1 MPAAQERG
9 DAETAMS
16 EHAERTRYH
25 AGWILPVTGPAIRH
39 GTIVVEGDKIAWVGA
54 RVHAPTTQPARDEEL
69 GDVILVPGLVNTHT
83 HLDLTV
89 MRGFLEEL
97 GFFHWIRTLTA
108 ARAEL
113 KHDDLLASAT
123 LGILEGFR
131 NGVTTFA
138 DTAPSPAA
146 LDAMRALGA
155 RGIAY
160 REVFGPDPRQWSA
173 SLDELRRAVRAMKT
187 YETPLVRIGVSPHAP
202 YSVSDEL
209 FAAVA
214 AFAEEHHLPV
224 ATHVAESEDESD
236 LIANA
241 QGAFAAFLHGRKIEV
256 TPRGRSPIEMLH
268 RTGILAQ
275 RALLIHCV
283 RVDDE
288 DVRLIASHGCGVAH
302 CPVSNAKLGHGVAPL
317 SAMLD
322 RGVPVGLGSDSMAS
336 NNRMDLL
343 AEARIAILAQR
354 GVALRDD
361 LLTARDALELATIG
375 GARALGLGASIGSL
389 EEGKQADFA
398 AFRLPA
404 EHGPIYD
411 PYDALIWSGSGATAE
426 RVVIAG
432 HEKVRDGAVI
442 GVNVQAVADRVAVA
456 ATRLANWKH
465 GRTCETERGK

>member
-1 MPAAQERG
+1 
-9 DAETAMS
+9 MS
-16 EHAERTRYH
+16 EHAERAYRTRYH
-25 AGWILPVTGPAIRH
+25 ANWILPVTGPAIQN
-39 GTIVVEGDKIAWVGA
+39 GTIVVEGDKIAWVGPRA
-54 RVHAPTTQPARDEEL
+54 HAPAAQPAGDEEL

-113 KHDDLLASAT
+113 KYDDLLASAK

-138 DTAPSPAA
+138 DTAPSPAG

-187 YETPLVRIGVSPHAP
+187 YETPMVRIGVSPHAP

-214 AFAEEHHLPV
+214 AFAEENHLPV

-236 LIANA
+236 LIENA
-241 QGAFAAFLHGRKIEV
+241 EGAFAAFLHGRKIDV
-256 TPRGRSPIEMLH
+256 KPRGRSPIDMLH
-268 RTGILAQ
+268 KNGILAQ

-283 RVDDE
+283 RADAE
-288 DVRLIASHGCGVAH
+288 DVKLIASHGCGVAH

-317 SAMLD
+317 TALLD
-322 RGVPVGLGSDSMAS
+322 QGVHVGLGSDSMAS

-354 GVALRDD
+354 GMAHRDD
-361 LLTARDALELATIG
+361 LLTARDAIELATIG

-389 EEGKQADFA
+389 EAGKQADFA
-398 AFRLPA
+398 AFRLPV
-404 EHGPIYD
+404 EHGPLYD
-411 PYDALIWSGSGATAE
+411 PYDALVWSGSGATAA

-432 HEKVRDGAVI
+432 QERVRDGAVI
-442 GVNVQAVADRVAVA
+442 GVNVQAVADCVAVA
-456 ATRLANWKH
+456 ATRLANWKR